1 MELPDA
7 SHEIVNLLMEVV
19 YNGVVEATIDEL
31 RELILL
37 AHRLYIAIPLSD
49 DILQGLDL
57 ELPTMPP
64 LVNRGPPKLKQR
76 PTFMTTSMSASAP
89 PKPKL
94 LPPKPQALKPQGLN
108 REFFKLQ
115 ALKPQALKP
124 QGLKPPV
131 PLDLDKD
138 EPVGKI
144 FSDMR
149 PSFTSVESLVL
160 AQW

>member
-94 LPPKPQALKPQGLN
+94 LPPKPQALKPQ
-108 REFFKLQ
+108 
-115 ALKPQALKP
+115 ALKPQA
-124 QGLKPPV
+124 LKPPV

-138 EPVGKI
+138 EPVGKT

-160 AQW
+160 AQRSHVRLTVC